1 MRCPQLP
8 PPLAELVMQL
18 LAKNPDD
25 RPQSAADVA
34 AGFDG
39 VFASL
44 EGVSATT
51 GSQQILN
58 SGLAPGVLRRQAMP
72 RLRQATMAAAALVVL
87 ALGYAGYELS
97 HTVKGTSSASDRAGG
112 ASAFQ
117 ANSIAVL
124 PFVNTSGDEENKHFS
139 DGLTDELISALGQ
152 VQGLKVAA
160 RTSVFALSG
169 KGLGARAIADTLG
182 VAKVIDGSA
191 RRIGKRLKV
200 TAELVNAADNTVLWS
215 QTFDR
220 EMVDVFAVQE
230 EIARSI
236 VGALNVRLT
245 EDEGARLRG
254 RPTKDLEAYDL
265 YLKGRYSWSKRSR
278 EGMEAALAYFHSA
291 VERDPSFALAHA
303 GMSDA
308 YVAMSNFNYM
318 PVSEAIANAQ
328 IAADRALAIDS
339 SLTEAHASKGFVLAS
354 RGAYKESE
362 KELRRAIQLNPSY
375 PSAHHYFTLLL
386 MMLGR
391 LDEATAQ
398 NRLTVSLDPFSV
410 PGNATRGVLLCQQRS
425 YAEARR
431 ALEKALPLGTGNI
444 LAPFYLGVIEAATGR
459 YPESLSHLN
468 TAARIAPGFP
478 GVKAAL
484 AFTYSHLGRRAESDA
499 VLARLR
505 EAATDD
511 RAKIELAFA
520 EAVMGDVNRAYTIL
534 GKSIKWDMPT
544 VIELRTDPLL
554 AAFRADGR
562 Y

>member
-1 MRCPQLP
+1 
-8 PPLAELVMQL
+8 
-18 LAKNPDD
+18 
-25 RPQSAADVA
+25 
-34 AGFDG
+34 
-39 VFASL
+39 
-44 EGVSATT
+44 
-51 GSQQILN
+51 
-58 SGLAPGVLRRQAMP
+58 
-72 RLRQATMAAAALVVL
+72 
-87 ALGYAGYELS
+87 
-97 HTVKGTSSASDRAGG
+97 KGTSSASDRAGG

-220 EMVDVFAVQE
+220 EMVDVFTVQE

-354 RGAYKESE
+354 RGEYGESE

-398 NRLTVSLDPFSV
+398 NSLTVSLDPFSV
-410 PGNATRGVLLCQQRS
+410 PGNATRGVLLCQRRN

-468 TAARIAPGFP
+468 RASRIAPGFP

-484 AFTYSHLGRRAESDA
+484 AFTYSRLGRRAESGA
-499 VLARLR
+499 ALARLR

-511 RAKIELAFA
+511 RAKIDLAFA

-554 AAFRADGR
+554 AAFRADQR
-562 Y
+562 YPKLLATIGLSN